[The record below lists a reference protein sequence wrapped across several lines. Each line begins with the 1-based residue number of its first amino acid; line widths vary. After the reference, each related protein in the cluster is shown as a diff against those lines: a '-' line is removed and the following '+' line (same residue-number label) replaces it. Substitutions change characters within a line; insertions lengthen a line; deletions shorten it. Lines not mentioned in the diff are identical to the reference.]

1 MDETITTKE
10 RIVDGARELFSKV
23 GYAKAKTDDIAKQIG
38 ISKRTLYEN
47 FSSKKELFNYVIN
60 EWVDGI
66 RDMKD
71 KIDNHLK
78 QTEDLA
84 AAINE
89 MYIVENKTHKILTSE
104 LMYDLKRL
112 FPELYTKVTD
122 EMWENFKETFYEIVS
137 IGKKKGYF
145 KENVHPDILYWTIH
159 KAQQY
164 MSQQEVIVNLPFT
177 LYEVHKQVDEIIFT
191 GALTKKG
198 KEEYKRLE
206 SNSS

>member
-1 MDETITTKE
+1 MDETIKTKE
-10 RIVDGARELFSKV
+10 RIITGARELFSKV
-23 GYAKAKTDDIAKQIG
+23 GYSKAKTDDIAKQIG

-47 FSSKKELFNYVIN
+47 FSSKKELIYCVIN

-66 RDMKD
+66 KEMKQ
-71 KIDNHLK
+71 KIDNHLR

-84 AAINE
+84 EAINE
-89 MYIVENKTHKILTSE
+89 MYKVENKTHNILTSE
-104 LMYDLKRL
+104 LIYDLKRL
-112 FPELYTKVTD
+112 FPDLYRKLTD
-122 EMWENFKETFYEIVS
+122 EIWEDFKETFYEIVS

-159 KAQQY
+159 KAQQF
-164 MSQQEVIVNLPFT
+164 MNQQEVIVNLPFT

-191 GALTKKG
+191 GALTEKG

-206 SNSS
+206 ENST